1 MLIVHFTQT
10 QLAMLAVATSFVAT
24 TPALQAEHDVTPDD
38 AAALAALFEQAQPGF
53 VSIPPQFADL
63 LVAELEKIKPQ
74 QEDPERVRLVVNA
87 AAKINAARGQ

>member
-10 QLAMLAVATSFVAT
+10 QLAMLAAATAAVAGSAE
-24 TPALQAEHDVTPDD
+24 LQAQHNVTADD
-38 AAALAALFEQAQPGF
+38 AIALAALFAQAQPGF
-53 VSIPPQFADL
+53 VSIPPQAADM
-63 LVAELEKIKPQ
+63 LVAELEKIKPK